1 MIMSGNMK
9 SHDAKLSLII
19 LNERVFPTDRATL
32 FRAFSDPALLSAWWG
47 PHGFTNRIETF
58 DFRNGGTWMIVM
70 TSSAGT
76 DFPNHWTFEDIRPDE
91 RIKAFHH
98 GPVHAFG
105 LEIGY
110 HETGAGTRLT
120 WSMSF
125 EDTQDNRDIEKF
137 LAAAN
142 EQNFDRLE
150 AVLSAMNE
158 TR

>member
-1 MIMSGNMK
+1 MPDDVNR
-9 SHDAKLSLII
+9 SLII
-19 LNERVFPTDRATL
+19 LNERVFSADRATL
-32 FRAFSDPALLSAWWG
+32 FRAFSDPVLLAEWWG

-58 DFRNGGTWMIVM
+58 EFKNGGTWMIVM
-70 TSSAGT
+70 TSSSGT
-76 DFPNHWTFEDIRPDE
+76 DFANHWTFEDIRPDE
-91 RIKAFHH
+91 SIAAFHH

-110 HETGAGTRLT
+110 HDDETGTRLT
-120 WSMSF
+120 WRMSF

-150 AVLSAMNE
+150 ALLSDMEEAH
-158 TR
+158 